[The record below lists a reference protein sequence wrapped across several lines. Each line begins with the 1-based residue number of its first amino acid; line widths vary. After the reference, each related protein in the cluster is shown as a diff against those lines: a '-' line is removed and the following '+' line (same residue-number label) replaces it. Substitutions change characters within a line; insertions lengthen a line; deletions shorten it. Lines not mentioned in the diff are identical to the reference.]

1 MKKKFVTSAFTLVLL
16 LGLGTGVMAATNKI
30 DCKVGDFKEMIPMM
44 QEKYP
49 DLSDKQL
56 KEVHKDCVAKMKKE
70 TGTDC
75 KINK

>member
-1 MKKKFVTSAFTLVLL
+1 MKKKLVTSAFTLVLL

-30 DCKVGDFKEMIPMM
+30 DCKVGNFKEMISMM

-70 TGTDC
+70 TGKDC
-75 KINK
+75 MINN

>member
-1 MKKKFVTSAFTLVLL
+1 MKKKLVTSAFTLVLL

-30 DCKVGDFKEMIPMM
+30 DCKVGDFKEMLAMM
-44 QEKYP
+44 QDKYP

>member
-75 KINK
+75 KISK

>member
-30 DCKVGDFKEMIPMM
+30 DCKMGDFKEMIPMM

>member
-1 MKKKFVTSAFTLVLL
+1 MKKKIVTSTFTLVLL